1 MMSELDFISKLGS
14 SASKI
19 KVDDDIY
26 YKSHK
31 LKDQNEYNA
40 IKKGINILE
49 KELADSIHIPI
60 FIDEDINKKAKNSYY
75 FNYKQTKLFPW
86 INPEWI
92 TGEQLYRLGITVLNQ
107 QEILVA
113 NQLCL
118 IDARPSNYWLG
129 VNNGKLVDLA
139 GIKAISQ
146 QNLLSFESDFRSN
159 FINPLILEKDLNIP
173 VSQYFKGKL
182 ESCNLNLW
190 GAFGTFKSFTRLKEA
205 SINSAINFISNK
217 ISSSSP
223 EFVEYLNISH
233 SHNSVN
239 SFDISKSKRGISNQL
254 NILKNLRPNKINK
267 SNWDSYESF
276 HENDYTKN
284 KLKSIKV
291 FVEKHKKEFKIVDLG
306 SNLTTKEINGIDV
319 RIDNDMSVCRQM
331 RQFFDQNNIILQLN
345 IAECLCYP
353 NTMEH
358 EILNLYGEAK
368 VAIMTSIIH
377 HLIIDYGLSLDVF
390 YKNLSKL
397 YSKVLLE
404 FPEKSDPMVKLLI
417 SKKNENINWEWDA
430 EHKSKCLE
438 NFNIENQIQLSETRF
453 MLELINKNMNS

>member
-1 MMSELDFISKLGS
+1 MSTLDFIPKLGS
-14 SASKI
+14 SVSEI
-19 KVDDDIY
+19 KVKEGIY
-26 YKSHK
+26 YKSNK
-31 LKDQNEYNA
+31 LNDENEYQA
-40 IKKGINILE
+40 IKKGINILSQ
-49 KELADSIHIPI
+49 ELPESIHTPI
-60 FIDEDINKKAKNSYY
+60 FIDEDINKKTKNSYY

-92 TGEQLYRLGITVLNQ
+92 TGEQLYRLGITILNQ

-139 GIKAISQ
+139 GIKEISQ
-146 QNLLSFESDFRSN
+146 QNILSFESDFRSN

-190 GAFGTFKSFTRLKEA
+190 GASGTLKSFTRLREA
-205 SINSAINFISNK
+205 SINSVINFISNK

-223 EFVEYLNISH
+223 DFVEYLNTSY
-233 SHNSVN
+233 SNNSVN
-239 SFDISKSKRGISNQL
+239 SVDISKSKRGILNQL

-276 HENDYTKN
+276 HEKNYTKN
-284 KLKSIKV
+284 KLQSIKV
-291 FVEKHKKEFKIVDLG
+291 FVEKHHKDSKIVDLG
-306 SNLTTKEINGIDV
+306 SNLTTKEINDIDV

-331 RQFFDQNNIILQLN
+331 RQFFDRNKLILQLN

-353 NTMEH
+353 DTNEY

-377 HLIIDYGLSLDVF
+377 HLIIDYGLSVDIF
-390 YKNLSKL
+390 YKNLSNL

-404 FPEKSDPMVKLLI
+404 FPKKSDPMVKLLI
-417 SKKNENINWEWDA
+417 SKKNENIKWEWD
-430 EHKSKCLE
+430 EQHKSKCLE
-438 NFNIENQIQLSETRF
+438 NFNIEKQIQLSETRF